1 MALITYQLISCADS
15 SLVNVSFD
23 STQGLPT
30 FGGNYYLT
38 FTGATTQGCYEIFDT
53 ASLPVDSVL
62 TKSIDY
68 STCATCLASTPTP
81 TPFWRH
87 SLFRSNE

>member
-53 ASLPVDSVL
+53 AS
-62 TKSIDY
+62 T
-68 STCATCLASTPTP
+68 TC
-81 TPFWRH
+81 
-87 SLFRSNE
+87 